1 MSRPFP
7 VGVAWRGVDLDGT
20 LARYDG
26 FVAIDHIGEPVPRM
40 LERVLRWLKKGDQ
53 VAIVTARVAP
63 GPSTRD
69 ADEIAVARAAIEGW
83 CLLHLGKVIPVT
95 NEKDY
100 GMYEIWDDRA
110 VQVIPNTGERVD
122 GRE

>member
-7 VGVAWRGVDLDGT
+7 NGGGWRGVDLDGT
-20 LARYDG
+20 LAHYDG
-26 FVAIDHIGEPVPRM
+26 YRGIEHIGEPVPKM
-40 LERVLRWLKKGDQ
+40 LDRVLRWLKKGDQ

-69 ADEIAVARAAIEGW
+69 AFEIAVARNAIEAW
-83 CLLHLGKVIPVT
+83 CLNHLDQVIPVT
-95 NEKDY
+95 HSKDF
-100 GMYEIWDDRA
+100 GMYELWDDRA
-110 VQVIPNTGERVD
+110 IQVIPNTGERVD